1 MDDYDDAFKG
11 MVDDGEDGSVADEIE
26 SDLNQVRPDLAS
38 QNLDADGLVDF
49 DREVATNKP
58 RPLSVDETV
67 NEYLPQPVETIE
79 HGRSEEDE
87 VPNEPKSPPS
97 RNETNKTTEI
107 LDGLTLV
114 KTDLDLD
121 PLLLKVSI
129 KINQKRLDKMKL
141 SFISD
146 FFKKN
151 QKLQYSDSHI
161 SVNLNNIF
169 IEKDINVS
177 DKKNLRMLLFLSL
190 YNTLH
195 PGETSPAYIFLKI

>member
-1 MDDYDDAFKG
+1 MVMLKKTWGEVTVQKTRKCFRKSGISLEVYEGTMDDYDDAFKG

-26 SDLNQVRPDLAS
+26 SDLNQVCEARPDLAS

-87 VPNEPKSPPS
+87 VSNEPKSPPS
-97 RNETNKTTEI
+97 RNETTKTTEI
-107 LDGLTLV
+107 LDRLTLV

-146 FFKKN
+146 FF
-151 QKLQYSDSHI
+151 
-161 SVNLNNIF
+161 
-169 IEKDINVS
+169 
-177 DKKNLRMLLFLSL
+177 
-190 YNTLH
+190 
-195 PGETSPAYIFLKI
+195 

>member
-107 LDGLTLV
+107 LDRLTLV

-146 FFKKN
+146 FFKK
-151 QKLQYSDSHI
+151 K
-161 SVNLNNIF
+161 
-169 IEKDINVS
+169 
-177 DKKNLRMLLFLSL
+177 
-190 YNTLH
+190 
-195 PGETSPAYIFLKI
+195 PETTVF

>member
-67 NEYLPQPVETIE
+67 NKYLPQPVETIE

-107 LDGLTLV
+107 LDRLTLV

-146 FFKKN
+146 FLKKN

>member
-67 NEYLPQPVETIE
+67 NKYLPQPVETIE

-107 LDGLTLV
+107 LDRLTLV